1 LLESFKAGGCLWGN
15 GFKTRASSC
24 LRKRELNVIS
34 LLLAGWLAAPSYG
47 VKANLS
53 NTQVRQR
60 AHQIVQLLRR
70 QDPRVL
76 RSVMYYMEWVPR
88 VKYTRENCKK
98 NKIKTQP
105 DPVMD
110 MLMNEAGIKRKR
122 R

>member
-1 LLESFKAGGCLWGN
+1 M
-15 GFKTRASSC
+15 
-24 LRKRELNVIS
+24 IS

-47 VKANLS
+47 ARANLS

-60 AHQIVQLLRR
+60 AHQLVQLLRR

-76 RSVMYYMEWVPR
+76 RSVMYYMDWVPKM
-88 VKYTRENCKK
+88 KYTRQKCKK
-98 NKIKTQP
+98 KKIKTTE

-110 MLMNEAGIKRKR
+110 MLLNEAGIKRKR

>member
-1 LLESFKAGGCLWGN
+1 
-15 GFKTRASSC
+15 
-24 LRKRELNVIS
+24 VIS

-53 NTQVRQR
+53 PAQVRRR

-76 RSVMYYMEWVPR
+76 RSVMYYMDWVPKI
-88 VKYTRENCKK
+88 KYTREKCKK
-98 NKIKTQP
+98 NNIRIKE
-105 DPVMD
+105 DPVLD
-110 MLMNEAGIKRKR
+110 MLLNEAGIKRGKR

>member
-1 LLESFKAGGCLWGN
+1 MAC
-15 GFKTRASSC
+15 
-24 LRKRELNVIS
+24 S
-34 LLLAGWLAAPSYG
+34 LLLGGGLAIPNYT
-47 VKANLS
+47 VKKTLNHR
-53 NTQVRQR
+53 QVRAK
-60 AHQIVQLLRR
+60 AHQIVQMLKR

-76 RSVMYYMEWVPR
+76 RSVMYYMEWVPK

-98 NKIKTQP
+98 NNIKTQP

>member
-1 LLESFKAGGCLWGN
+1 MD
-15 GFKTRASSC
+15 TVASPAVGIV
-24 LRKRELNVIS
+24 LTQKRGKIMIS

-47 VKANLS
+47 ARANLN

-76 RSVMYYMEWVPR
+76 RSVMYYMEWVPK
-88 VKYTRENCKK
+88 VKYTREKCKK
-98 NKIKTQP
+98 NTIKTQP

-110 MLMNEAGIKRKR
+110 MLLDAAGIPSSGPRKRK
-122 R
+122 

>member
-1 LLESFKAGGCLWGN
+1 M
-15 GFKTRASSC
+15 
-24 LRKRELNVIS
+24 IS

-60 AHQIVQLLRR
+60 AHQLVQLLRR

-76 RSVMYYMEWVPR
+76 RSVMYYMEWVPK
-88 VKYTRENCKK
+88 VKYTRGNCKK
-98 NKIKTQP
+98 SKNKTQP

-110 MLMNEAGIKRKR
+110 MLLDAAGFPSSGPRKR

>member
-1 LLESFKAGGCLWGN
+1 
-15 GFKTRASSC
+15 
-24 LRKRELNVIS
+24 VIS

-47 VKANLS
+47 AKANLS

-76 RSVMYYMEWVPR
+76 RSVMYYMDWVPKM
-88 VKYTRENCKK
+88 KYTRQKCKK
-98 NKIKTQP
+98 NKIKTIE

-110 MLMNEAGIKRKR
+110 MLLNEAGIKRKR

>member
-1 LLESFKAGGCLWGN
+1 MAC
-15 GFKTRASSC
+15 
-24 LRKRELNVIS
+24 S
-34 LLLAGWLAAPSYG
+34 LLLGVVLAIPNYT
-47 VKANLS
+47 VKKTLNHR
-53 NTQVRQR
+53 QVRAK
-60 AHQIVQLLRR
+60 AHQIVQMLKR

-76 RSVMYYMEWVPR
+76 RSVMYYMEWIPK

-98 NKIKTQP
+98 NNIKTQP

>member
-1 LLESFKAGGCLWGN
+1 M
-15 GFKTRASSC
+15 
-24 LRKRELNVIS
+24 IS

-47 VKANLS
+47 VRSNL
-53 NTQVRQR
+53 NEGQVRRR

-76 RSVMYYMEWVPR
+76 RSVMYYMKWVPK

-98 NKIKTQP
+98 NIIKTQP

-110 MLMNEAGIKRKR
+110 ILLNEAGIKRKKR
-122 R
+122 